1 MNTALHLLLILFLV
15 PAGPLSAQSRTS
27 PTMSQSP
34 GLQPVPVA
42 NGDEVQRK
50 QAQAA
55 NQQRQADI
63 KRDTEKMMQLISEL
77 NTYVQKD
84 NQNILS
90 VDAVKKAEQI
100 EKLAH
105 SVKSKMTQ
113 AY

>member
-1 MNTALHLLLILFLV
+1 MKSAMLLPLIFFLV
-15 PAGPLSAQSRTS
+15 SAGPLSAQSRTS
-27 PTMSQSP
+27 PGMSQSP
-34 GLQPVPVA
+34 GLQPVPVK

-55 NQQRQADI
+55 NLQRQADI
-63 KRDTEKMMQLISEL
+63 KKDTEKMLQLISEL
-77 NTYVQKD
+77 NAYVQKD

-90 VDAVKKAEQI
+90 VDAIKKAEQI